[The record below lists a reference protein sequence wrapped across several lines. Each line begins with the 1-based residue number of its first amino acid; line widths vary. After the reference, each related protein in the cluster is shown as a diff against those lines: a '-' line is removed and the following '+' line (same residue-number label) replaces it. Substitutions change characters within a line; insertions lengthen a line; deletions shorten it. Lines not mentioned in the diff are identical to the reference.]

1 MPKERV
7 KCDLLIIGAGII
19 GISIGIA
26 YLNANPGKKVISV
39 DKENEIGKHATGR
52 NSGVLHAGFYYS
64 SESLKAKFC
73 REGNIQLHKIAKKYG
88 VPIREFGKVVVSRN
102 IEEDSRLDLLF
113 KRGLQNGVELEL
125 LDESL
130 LKKYEPLARTTNRFL
145 WSPTTAVSDPQKII
159 RALQTEFQSL
169 GGRIDFDTKIKLV
182 VTSGMVRT
190 LNDTYEAEFIVN
202 AAGGQ
207 ADRISRQ
214 INVGLEYAMLP
225 FMGVYRVTDRSELPL
240 QRLVYPVPHPVNPFL
255 GVHFTLTVDG
265 LVKIGPTAIPLF
277 GREQYSFREGWSLSD
292 SIQAIKGSVALMRGE
307 SHNFGAILKSE
318 WPKIV
323 LKQLVRES
331 TELVSGARDVKRWEK
346 KPPGIRAQLVHLP
359 SGKLEQDF
367 VVKQY
372 LNSVH
377 VLNAVSPGWTS
388 ALPFG
393 KWIVEEY
400 LTRRASGVI

>member
-73 REGNIQLHKIAKKYG
+73 REGNTQLHKIAKKYG

>member
-88 VPIREFGKVVVSRN
+88 VPIREVGKVVVSRN

-225 FMGVYRVTDRSELPL
+225 FMGVYRVTDRIELPL

>member
-1 MPKERV
+1 MPKECV
-7 KCDLLIIGAGII
+7 KCDLLIIGAGVI

-73 REGNIQLHKIAKKYG
+73 REGNTQLRKIAKKYG
-88 VPIREFGKVVVSRN
+88 VPIREFGKVVVSRT

-125 LDESL
+125 LDKSS

-145 WSPTTAVSDPQKII
+145 WSPTTAVSDPRMII

-169 GGRIDFDTKIKLV
+169 GGRIEFDTRIKLV
-182 VTSGMVRT
+182 VTSGMVRI

-202 AAGGQ
+202 AAGAQ

-225 FMGVYRVTDRSELPL
+225 FMGVYRVTDQSELPL

-277 GREQYSFREGWSLSD
+277 GREQYSFREGWSVSD

-307 SHNFGAILKSE
+307 SHNFGTILKSE

-323 LKQLVRES
+323 LKQLVKES

-367 VVKQY
+367 VVKRY

-393 KWIVEEY
+393 KWIVDEY
-400 LTRRASGVI
+400 LTRDASGQI